1 MTSVEEKQD
10 IVERGVK
17 AQALMDKNLAT
28 AHKQA
33 TAYAKVIEDAVLAGF
48 FSSGL
53 EAKRMLAEARSL
65 PGKIAEC
72 ALLAAV
78 LHQSGTQLA
87 IDNEVDL
94 GSVSSVGGV
103 EFVKRETGEMT
114 IMGGGGR

>member
-1 MTSVEEKQD
+1 MTSVEQKQD

-17 AQALMDKNLAT
+17 AQALIDKHLAA

-33 TAYAKVIEDAVLAGF
+33 ASYAKVIEDAVEDGF
-48 FSSGL
+48 FTSGL

-72 ALLAAV
+72 AMLAAI

-87 IDNEVDL
+87 IDNDVDL
-94 GSVSSVGGV
+94 GTVQTVGGV
-103 EFVKRETGEMT
+103 DFVKRDDGMMHP
-114 IMGGGGR
+114 MGGGGR